1 MIYETLITLALFT
14 ATAGHSLAS
23 PNTDV
28 MVPVHQF
35 VDSFNKGDA
44 TTSTAG
50 CAYVTSILDDFPP
63 HEWHGAGACAKWM
76 ASYKAFARENGIAD
90 MIIALGDPRH
100 IDITTDHA
108 YVVIPASYTL
118 KDRGKLVKKTNS
130 ILTFALEKKMS
141 GWCIVAWAWA
151 DG

>member
-1 MIYETLITLALFT
+1 MHRVLLAITLT
-14 ATAGHSLAS
+14 IATSGFSGAS
-23 PNTDV
+23 DKTDV

-50 CAYVTSILDDFPP
+50 CSYVTSILDDFPP
-63 HEWHGAGACAKWM
+63 HEWHGANACAKWM
-76 ASYKAFARENGIAD
+76 ASYSAFTKGNEIAD

-100 IDITTDHA
+100 VDITADRA
-108 YVVIPASYTL
+108 YVVVPASYTL
-118 KDRGKLVKKTNS
+118 KNHGKLIKKTNS
-130 ILTFALEKKMS
+130 ILTFALQKKTN
-141 GWCIVAWAWA
+141 GWCIVGWAWA